1 MKIAT
6 PPSARA
12 PFALLAAIL
21 IIAGAAIVG
30 AMRQTSMTFDEIVL
44 MAGGARGYETGKFDL
59 VPEQG
64 PIMQYVYGLP
74 IYLARPNFP
83 DEPQFE
89 ARPPRGYH
97 YYYGRKFFFEAGND
111 PERLTFLGRLGAVA
125 CALATVAVV
134 YAFTR
139 RAAGETA
146 ALLAA
151 ALVAFLPDILAHG
164 GVAYNDVPHALAF
177 FAAVWGIDAAVRS
190 PSLPRGALAGALVA
204 LAIGVKFSALALGPI
219 AVLLA
224 GAEALARGWERAWLR
239 RLALAGVTGILVGYI
254 ALVAIYLGDLT
265 LADLRWGLDFTF
277 RHVREGHGVPGY
289 LLGELSADG
298 WWYFYPVAFL
308 LKTPAAFHALIVLAV
323 AGLLTTA
330 RRAGLLESRLR
341 APVIAGVVFLASL
354 LQSNLVIGFRH
365 ALPLVVIVCVLAG
378 AGAARL
384 WQGGRR
390 HVQFVVLALVLWY
403 AGSSLSYYPHFLA
416 YTSEYVPGRDRGHE
430 ALLDSSLDWGQG
442 LLQLR
447 EYMREAGISRVYLS
461 YFGSALPEGYGIDYV
476 PLPSFFPLPP
486 RTGPDDGGN
495 RPSHIVVSATNL
507 HGVYLPG
514 DPFRQLRQVAPDT
527 ILAHTLFVYRIDE

>member
-1 MKIAT
+1 MKIET

-12 PFALLAAIL
+12 PLALLAAIL

-30 AMRQTSMTFDEIVL
+30 AMRHTSMTFDEIVL
-44 MAGGARGYETGKFDL
+44 MAGGARGYETGRFDL

-64 PIMQYVYGLP
+64 PIMQYIDGLP

-83 DEPQFE
+83 EEPQFE
-89 ARPPRGYH
+89 ASPPRGYH
-97 YYYGRKFFFEAGND
+97 YFYGRKFFFEAGND

-125 CALATVAVV
+125 CALATVVVV

-177 FAAVWGIDAAVRS
+177 FAALWGIDAAARS
-190 PSLPRGALAGALVA
+190 PTIARGALAGALVA

-219 AVLLA
+219 AALLV
-224 GAEALARGWERAWLR
+224 GAEAVTRRWERDWLR
-239 RLALAGVTGILVGYI
+239 RLALSVGTALVIGYL
-254 ALVAIYLGDLT
+254 ALVASYLGDFT
-265 LADLRWGLDFTF
+265 LAELRWGLDFTF
-277 RHVREGHGVPGY
+277 RHVRQGHGVPGY
-289 LLGELSADG
+289 LLGDLSPVG

-308 LKTPAAFHALIVLAV
+308 LKTPAAFHALIALAI
-323 AGLLTTA
+323 AGLLTA
-330 RRAGLLESRLR
+330 GRRAGVLGSPLR
-341 APVIAGVVFLASL
+341 APLIGGGVFLASL

-365 ALPLVVIVCVLAG
+365 ALPLVVFACVLAG
-378 AGAARL
+378 AGTASL
-384 WQGGRR
+384 LQGGRR
-390 HVQFVVLALVLWY
+390 RVRAVVLALVLWY

-416 YTSEYVPGRDRGHE
+416 YTSEYVPGRNRGHE

-442 LLQLR
+442 LVQLR
-447 EYMREAGISRVYLS
+447 EYMRGEGISRVYLS
-461 YFGSALPEGYGIDYV
+461 YFGSALPEGYGIDYL

-486 RTGPDDGGN
+486 RTGPGDGGDP
-495 RPSHIVVSATNL
+495 PSHMVISATNL

-514 DPFRQLRQVAPDT
+514 DPFRQLREVKPDT